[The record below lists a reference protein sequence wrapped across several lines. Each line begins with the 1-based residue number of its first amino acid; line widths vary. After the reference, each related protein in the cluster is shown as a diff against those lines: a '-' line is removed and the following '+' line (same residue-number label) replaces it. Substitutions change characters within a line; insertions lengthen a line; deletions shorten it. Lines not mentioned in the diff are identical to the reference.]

1 MAMNVNKVEES
12 NNYDAKSVEKV
23 DPKSEND
30 LRNFREYYNNASDEE
45 KKALDEK
52 FRKYLDDELKKD
64 PELKNKLSSS
74 EVKESSEIDEQDIAN
89 LNTVR
94 NLTDVLN
101 NYPNISSPEY
111 RAIKKIFDEHIQ
123 DLSKTVKKTLANS
136 ESAE

>member
-52 FRKYLDDELKKD
+52 FRKYLDDELKKE

>member
-64 PELKNKLSSS
+64 PELKNKRSSS

>member
-64 PELKNKLSSS
+64 PEF
-74 EVKESSEIDEQDIAN
+74 KEITRQF
-89 LNTVR
+89 
-94 NLTDVLN
+94 
-101 NYPNISSPEY
+101 
-111 RAIKKIFDEHIQ
+111 IF
-123 DLSKTVKKTLANS
+123 
-136 ESAE
+136 